1 MIKQL
6 PKFLNTIKKENKIA
20 EKIAKEYDIDI
31 IISDNRY
38 GFRSSKTKNI
48 FICHQLQIV
57 APIII
62 ENILNNINHR
72 LINKFENCWIPDTSQ
87 TPNLSGRLS
96 NFKNNKTIHIGP
108 LSRFKTPA
116 QSKNNYKYKYIGIIS
131 GPEPHRTIIENKL
144 KTEFFK
150 LKIKCAIIN
159 GKTDKISSQDRNISF
174 YSHQNTKDFKRLIED
189 SEIVICR
196 SGYSSIMD
204 LSILQ
209 KEAVFIPTPGQTEQ
223 EYLAI
228 YHSKVSNTKF
238 INQDD
243 FSLEEFN
250 YNLGKVKK
258 IDSKKLLNEAF
269 ELCIEN
275 S

>member
-1 MIKQL
+1 M
-6 PKFLNTIKKENKIA
+6 PKFLNAIKKENEIA
-20 EKIAKEYDIDI
+20 EKIAKEHNIDI

-96 NFKNNKTIHIGP
+96 NFKNNKTIYIGS
-108 LSRFKTPA
+108 LSRFKSPIQPKT
-116 QSKNNYKYKYIGIIS
+116 NYKYQYIGIIS

-144 KTEFFK
+144 ITEFLK
-150 LKIKCAIIN
+150 LKTKCAIIN
-159 GKTDKISSQDRNISF
+159 GETDKISSQEKNISF
-174 YSHQNTKDFKRLIED
+174 YSHQNTKDFKSLIED
-189 SEIVICR
+189 SETVICR

-209 KEAVFIPTPGQTEQ
+209 KKVVFIPTPGQTEQ

-238 INQDD
+238 MNQDD
-243 FSLEEFN
+243 FSLKEFN
-250 YNLGKVKK
+250 YKLGKVIK
-258 IDSKKLLNEAF
+258 INNKNLLNEAF

-275 S
+275 N

>member
-1 MIKQL
+1 M
-6 PKFLNTIKKENKIA
+6 PKFLNAIKKENEIA
-20 EKIAKEYDIDI
+20 EKIAKEHNIDV

-87 TPNLSGRLS
+87 APNLSGRLS
-96 NFKNNKTIHIGP
+96 NFKNNKTFHIGP
-108 LSRFKTPA
+108 LSRFKSSIQPKT
-116 QSKNNYKYKYIGIIS
+116 NYKYQYIGIIS

-144 KTEFFK
+144 IREFLK
-150 LKIKCAIIN
+150 LKTKCAIIN
-159 GKTDKISSQDRNISF
+159 GETNKLNSKKDNIDF
-174 YSHQNTKDFKRLIED
+174 FAHQNTEYFKRLIED
-189 SEIVICR
+189 SEIIICR

-209 KEAVFIPTPGQTEQ
+209 KEVLFIPTPGQTEQ
-223 EYLAI
+223 EYLAR
-228 YHSKVSNTKF
+228 YHSKVSNIKSMK
-238 INQDD
+238 QDD
-243 FSLEEFN
+243 FSLENFN
-250 YNLGKVKK
+250 YKLGKVKEIGNK
-258 IDSKKLLNEAF
+258 NLLNKALEI
-269 ELCIEN
+269 CIDKP
-275 S
+275 